1 MRDGF
6 DSNVAKR
13 MPTKNGGRPNRPWN
27 VDPVQLKT
35 QDEDTLASAA
45 EVMAEPVEMLVE
57 APQASLAFETAIVI
71 EETAVDQL
79 ASEASFEPLAEIEE
93 PVVAAL
99 QIAPEVSVASIAP
112 ATAID
117 GAAEALS
124 TLEEINS
131 EFSNLL
137 FERKDIQA
145 KLRQQQQTIDALQQE
160 NAKLQASLT
169 EMQDK
174 AVDGRRVNQEIAF
187 LNEQLQDA
195 ETYIQ
200 NLAAELDERNQTLA
214 SEAQQRVELQDRLG
228 RITAEVQSKA
238 KLDVKVMILER
249 DLKAAT
255 GRVAQLEGELD
266 EEYRKRAPL
275 EAEIGELK
283 SALDRVH
290 SSLAQIRLKA
300 KREVYGS

>member
-13 MPTKNGGRPNRPWN
+13 MPTKNGARPNRPWN

-35 QDEDTLASAA
+35 QEEELVATAAPAAEPVGASEPEIVNAAPAVIEAVLAA
-45 EVMAEPVEMLVE
+45 EVIAETAAEPEV
-57 APQASLAFETAIVI
+57 QT
-71 EETAVDQL
+71 
-79 ASEASFEPLAEIEE
+79 
-93 PVVAAL
+93 VAA
-99 QIAPEVSVASIAP
+99 QP
-112 ATAID
+112 AVE

-137 FERKDIQA
+137 FERKDIQNR
-145 KLRQQQQTIDALQQE
+145 LRQQQQSIEALTQE
-160 NAKLQASLT
+160 NARLQASLE
-169 EMQDK
+169 EMQSK
-174 AVDGRRVNQEIAF
+174 AVDGRRVNQEIIF

-195 ETYIQ
+195 EAYIQ
-200 NLAAELDERNQTLA
+200 NLSSVLDERNQSLA
-214 SEAQQRVELQDRLG
+214 DESRQRAELQERLG

-249 DLKAAT
+249 DLKTAT
-255 GRVAQLEGELD
+255 GRVSQLENEL
-266 EEYRKRAPL
+266 EAEYRKRAPL

-283 SALDRVH
+283 SALDKVH

>member
-35 QDEDTLASAA
+35 QDDEPIASAA
-45 EVMAEPVEMLVE
+45 AAEVIAEPTIE
-57 APQASLAFETAIVI
+57 APQASAAVETVAVV
-71 EETAVDQL
+71 EEAATAQL
-79 ASEASFEPLAEIEE
+79 APEAEIEE
-93 PVVAAL
+93 PAVAQL
-99 QIAPEVSVASIAP
+99 QIAPEVAVASVAQAP
-112 ATAID
+112 VID
-117 GAAEALS
+117 GAADALS

-145 KLRQQQQTIDALQQE
+145 KLRLQQQTIDSLTQE

-174 AVDGRRVNQEIAF
+174 AIDGRRVNQEISF

-195 ETYIQ
+195 EAYIQ

-214 SEAQQRVELQDRLG
+214 SEAQQRAELQDRLG

-255 GRVAQLEGELD
+255 GRVAQLEGELE

>member
-27 VDPVQLKT
+27 VDPVQLKP
-35 QDEDTLASAA
+35 QDEEPVASATEVIAEPVVEALQASVTIETTVATVESAAGQLAPEASAA
-45 EVMAEPVEMLVE
+45 PVVANAEPVI
-57 APQASLAFETAIVI
+57 AP
-71 EETAVDQL
+71 
-79 ASEASFEPLAEIEE
+79 
-93 PVVAAL
+93 L
-99 QIAPEVSVASIAP
+99 QITPEVAVASVEP
-112 ATAID
+112 ASVID
-117 GAAEALS
+117 GAADALS

-145 KLRQQQQTIDALQQE
+145 KLRQQQQTIDALLQE
-160 NAKLQASLT
+160 NTKLQASLT

-174 AVDGRRVNQEIAF
+174 AIDGRRVNQEIAF

-195 ETYIQ
+195 EAYIQ
-200 NLAAELDERNQTLA
+200 NLAAELDDRNQTLA
-214 SEAQQRVELQDRLG
+214 SEAQQRADLQDRLG

>member
-13 MPTKNGGRPNRPWN
+13 MPTKNGARPNRPWN
-27 VDPVQLKT
+27 VDPIQLKT
-35 QDEDTLASAA
+35 QEEELASPEAA
-45 EVMAEPVEMLVE
+45 LAAEPVAAPEIVCAQPVVPLSEPRPVVE
-57 APQASLAFETAIVI
+57 TIVAAPQA
-71 EETAVDQL
+71 
-79 ASEASFEPLAEIEE
+79 
-93 PVVAAL
+93 
-99 QIAPEVSVASIAP
+99 QISVE
-112 ATAID
+112 

-137 FERKDIQA
+137 FERKDIQGQ
-145 KLRQQQQTIDALQQE
+145 LRQQQQALDALTAE
-160 NAKLQASLT
+160 NARLQASLE
-169 EMQDK
+169 EMQTK
-174 AVDGRRVNQEIAF
+174 AVDGRRVNQEIVF

-195 ETYIQ
+195 EAYIQ
-200 NLAAELDERNQTLA
+200 NLASVLDERSLSLA
-214 SEAQQRVELQDRLG
+214 AESRQRAELQDRLG

-249 DLKAAT
+249 DLKTAT
-255 GRVAQLEGELD
+255 GRVSQLEGEL
-266 EEYRKRAPL
+266 EQEYRKRQPL
-275 EAEIGELK
+275 ETEIGELK
-283 SALDRVH
+283 HALDKVH

>member
-27 VDPVQLKT
+27 VDPVQLKP
-35 QDEDTLASAA
+35 QDEEPVASAA
-45 EVMAEPVEMLVE
+45 EVIAEPVVE
-57 APQASLAFETAIVI
+57 APQASVAIETTVATV
-71 EETAVDQL
+71 ESAAGQL
-79 ASEASFEPLAEIEE
+79 APEASAA
-93 PVVAAL
+93 PVVASAEPVIAPL
-99 QIAPEVSVASIAP
+99 QITPEVAVASVEP
-112 ATAID
+112 ASVID
-117 GAAEALS
+117 GAADALS

-145 KLRQQQQTIDALQQE
+145 KLRQQQQTIDALLQE

-174 AVDGRRVNQEIAF
+174 AIDGRRVNQEIAF

-195 ETYIQ
+195 EAYIQ
-200 NLAAELDERNQTLA
+200 NLAAELDDRNQTLA
-214 SEAQQRVELQDRLG
+214 SEAQQRADLQDRLG